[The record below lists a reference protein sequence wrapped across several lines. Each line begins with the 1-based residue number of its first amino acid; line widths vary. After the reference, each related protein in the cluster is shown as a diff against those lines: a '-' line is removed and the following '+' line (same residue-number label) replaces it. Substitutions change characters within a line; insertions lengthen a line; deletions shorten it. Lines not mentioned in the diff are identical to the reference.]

1 MKLNILGSSSMGN
14 SYLLQSSDEIL
25 IIELGVNF
33 KNILK
38 EIDFNIKNIIGALV
52 SHEHSDHSKYVNEV
66 IKRGINVYM
75 TKGTQKAIN
84 ISSHRIINI
93 EAKKQFNIGRF
104 KIIPFEII
112 HDCVEPVG
120 FLLDHPESGKV
131 CFITDTAYCKYS
143 FPGLNNVIIEANYCE
158 EIMTKRFLEG
168 SLNGLVRART
178 QKSHMSFT
186 STLEFLKANDLTA
199 VNQIILIHL
208 SGGNADPVKF
218 LERTIE
224 ATGKTVHI
232 AKPGAEYQL
241 TKTPF

>member
-1 MKLNILGSSSMGN
+1 MKMTVLGSSSSGN
-14 SYLLQSSDEIL
+14 GYILEDSEGNALLLEA
-25 IIELGVNF
+25 GVR
-33 KNILK
+33 LK
-38 EIDFNIKNIIGALV
+38 EIKQVLDFNIRGLV
-52 SHEHSDHSKYVNEV
+52 GCL
-66 IKRGINVYM
+66 I
-75 TKGTQKAIN
+75 
-84 ISSHRIINI
+84 SHRHGDHIGHVKQYLDAGIDVYTHKENKVTGHRFKEL
-93 EAKKQFNIGRF
+93 EAKKQVKIGPW
-104 KIIPFEII
+104 KILPFDVI
-112 HDCVEPVG
+112 HDVPTFG

-143 FPGLNNVIIEANYCE
+143 FPGLNNIIIEANYCE

-186 STLEFLKANDLTA
+186 STLEFLKANDLTE

-218 LERTIE
+218 LEQTKS
-224 ATGKTVHI
+224 ATGKSVHI

-241 TKTPF
+241 TKTPFN